1 MNRFAGRRRAQIAPA
16 LGALLAWSALA
27 AAPLETV
34 RECAAKAPPAVSGI
48 KQLDAACPQ
57 LTDALQAL
65 GLTPML
71 YQDWESRLNRDAL
84 KDLLALAERYDAS
97 RSGRGPDIAALP
109 VILKALA
116 REQTP
121 VGQSWWDAVRA
132 WLKSWVAQ
140 HPNALSW
147 LDRWLERLGPSAT
160 VFQAIYYSLVAL
172 VLIGAAAVIVTEV
185 KAIGA
190 GRRGRNRASA
200 VRRPSAA
207 AADLGWAPEPE
218 ALADRLMAL
227 LRKLVDR
234 LIQTRRLA
242 ADRSL
247 THRELVARSAFDD
260 AGQRAV
266 FSELAGTAE
275 STLYG
280 PHAATPEQLDRI
292 LSEGRVLLTQ
302 LTDLPDAH

>member
-1 MNRFAGRRRAQIAPA
+1 VLA

-34 RECAAKAPPAVSGI
+34 RECALRVPPAISGI
-48 KQLDAACPQ
+48 KELEAACPQ

-71 YQDWESRLNRDAL
+71 YQGWQSRLNRDAL
-84 KDLLALAERYDAS
+84 KDMLALTDRYAGS
-97 RSGRGPDIAALP
+97 RAGQAPDIAALP
-109 VILKALA
+109 AILQALA

-121 VGQSWWDAVRA
+121 VTQSWWDAVRA

-147 LDRWLERLGPSAT
+147 LDRWLDRLGPSAT
-160 VFQAIYYSLVAL
+160 LFQAIYYSLVAL
-172 VLIGAAAVIVTEV
+172 VLIGAAAVIVMEV

-190 GRRGRNRASA
+190 GRQGRNRVSA
-200 VRRPSAA
+200 ARRLSAPSA
-207 AADLGWAPEPE
+207 DDGWVEPEPD

-227 LRKLVDR
+227 LRKLVNR

-242 ADRSL
+242 AERSL

-260 AGQRAV
+260 DGQRAV